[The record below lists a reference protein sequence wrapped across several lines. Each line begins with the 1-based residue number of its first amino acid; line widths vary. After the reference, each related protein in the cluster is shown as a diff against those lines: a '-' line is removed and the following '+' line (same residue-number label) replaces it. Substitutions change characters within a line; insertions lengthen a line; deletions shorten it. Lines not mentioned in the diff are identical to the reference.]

1 MLESIFAK
9 ESLQSLP
16 LGGRTVRGTVRS
28 GPGEATINHRWPGE
42 AGSDEGAT
50 LYPTFPCRSRKGGF
64 RLSPQRNASPAPL
77 GNPVAPSSVTSG
89 DSFPPRGSLWVVQ
102 PYPKKRPKSG
112 HVHGH
117 RNSPTTAPL
126 RPTTPKPASGNERA
140 IKKGGRGPSPATLC
154 VRAFSRESLDPPPG
168 TGRET
173 TSQVLTCDGPEGA
186 PCRQQH
192 ARAAPGS
199 LQTKREGPKAFPF
212 LPSRVM
218 LWLPS
223 FACRCRRCRWGWSQ
237 SPAFRRRA
245 PSLWPPPGRT

>member
-1 MLESIFAK
+1 MGRKRAGASPLDPGVHGRSFPLAGFWVGCLWCVRGAISSGMLKPIWDAFSRENMLESIFAK

-50 LYPTFPCRSRKGGF
+50 LYPTFPCRSRKRGLPPVAPTECF
-64 RLSPQRNASPAPL
+64 SCPL

-112 HVHGH
+112 HVHGF
-117 RNSPTTAPL
+117 RNSPSTGTL

-140 IKKGGRGPSPATLC
+140 IKKGAGPSPRLFASGL
-154 VRAFSRESLDPPPG
+154 SLKAWIPRSGPG
-168 TGRET
+168 GK
-173 TSQVLTCDGPEGA
+173 P
-186 PCRQQH
+186 
-192 ARAAPGS
+192 
-199 LQTKREGPKAFPF
+199 
-212 LPSRVM
+212 
-218 LWLPS
+218 
-223 FACRCRRCRWGWSQ
+223 
-237 SPAFRRRA
+237 RRRF
-245 PSLWPPPGRT
+245 